1 VSEAG
6 GLTGVDPPP
15 PPPQATRTSDKNEM
29 VVNREVQEN
38 NFTMFIGFPDNLF
51 VVSVILIVKSFK
63 SLT

>member
-1 VSEAG
+1 VSGAG

-38 NFTMFIGFPDNLF
+38 NLTVFITYPNNL
-51 VVSVILIVKSFK
+51 IIYL
-63 SLT
+63 LLA